1 MSSASPS
8 LACLILAGSG
18 VVIVIVVHV
27 GNILTNDE
35 PMITEGK
42 REGERGSLVAG
53 IVPICPFLYLL

>member
-1 MSSASPS
+1 M
-8 LACLILAGSG
+8 GSG
-18 VVIVIVVHV
+18 VVIVVGYIV
-27 GNILTNDE
+27 LTNDE